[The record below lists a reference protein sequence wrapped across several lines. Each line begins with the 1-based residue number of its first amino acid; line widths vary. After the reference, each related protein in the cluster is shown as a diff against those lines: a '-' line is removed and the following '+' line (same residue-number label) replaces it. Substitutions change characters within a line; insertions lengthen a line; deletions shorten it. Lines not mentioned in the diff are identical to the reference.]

1 MGTGTFLLYNNKMS
15 WWRPWSI
22 LLPWYHTYRR
32 RHMKSKSLN
41 PGQMNTNLVYWHET
55 GSFWYRPSWTILI
68 WTPKNKS
75 GCFCVDETLQVATI
89 RTQHPFF
96 LYKLK
101 YRKSQSSVDDVNR
114 CAHVFTSTRVLV
126 CVPATGKHQKP
137 IWLMHIWYQM
147 EYNPHKYEG
156 LNTLQYSLP
165 PLWIQQTL
173 GTRGK
178 ERHMFRKNSLVMLYA
193 LLRRL
198 MLAHLRKWRICQ
210 SERGGCSLWHFEKL
224 KTGISVRWVNESTC
238 QDEKKKHSEN
248 SLFLAVSYCAPLRLS
263 AMWLSSPQHFCKPI
277 CLIWWCFVSRSQH
290 TTMWSRKLIFSILCL
305 FIFLLYWFFFFR
317 IYFADSDKQLRSSIW
332 KLPCVLRA
340 TSPRMHKEGVS
351 SVNGT

>member
-1 MGTGTFLLYNNKMS
+1 
-15 WWRPWSI
+15 
-22 LLPWYHTYRR
+22 
-32 RHMKSKSLN
+32 
-41 PGQMNTNLVYWHET
+41 
-55 GSFWYRPSWTILI
+55 
-68 WTPKNKS
+68 
-75 GCFCVDETLQVATI
+75 
-89 RTQHPFF
+89 
-96 LYKLK
+96 
-101 YRKSQSSVDDVNR
+101 
-114 CAHVFTSTRVLV
+114 
-126 CVPATGKHQKP
+126 
-137 IWLMHIWYQM
+137 
-147 EYNPHKYEG
+147 
-156 LNTLQYSLP
+156 
-165 PLWIQQTL
+165 
-173 GTRGK
+173 
-178 ERHMFRKNSLVMLYA
+178 MLYA

-263 AMWLSSPQHFCKPI
+263 AMWLSSLQHFCKPI

-290 TTMWSRKLIFSILCL
+290 TTIWSRKLIFSILCL
-305 FIFLLYWFFFFR
+305 FIFLLHWFFFFFW

-340 TSPRMHKEGVS
+340 PSPRMHKDGVS